1 MWRSHPFKGATHLSR
16 VTHILSQIESGDPSA
31 AEQLLPLVYEELRT
45 LAARELSHERADQT
59 LQATDLV
66 HEAYLRLVGKDQ
78 EQKWSHRGH
87 FYCAAAQA
95 MRRILIDSARRKQAR
110 KRGGSGSALPLN
122 ESIVPEV
129 PEEFDLLSLD
139 KVLTQLEQEQPELAK
154 LVSLRYFAGLTMPQ
168 TAQALGI
175 PLRTAERK
183 WTYVKAWL
191 LEALAQN

>member
-1 MWRSHPFKGATHLSR
+1 
-16 VTHILSQIESGDPSA
+16 
-31 AEQLLPLVYEELRT
+31 
-45 LAARELSHERADQT
+45 
-59 LQATDLV
+59 
-66 HEAYLRLVGKDQ
+66 
-78 EQKWSHRGH
+78 
-87 FYCAAAQA
+87 
-95 MRRILIDSARRKQAR
+95 
-110 KRGGSGSALPLN
+110 
-122 ESIVPEV
+122 V